1 MPVGAAIG
9 QDGRDGR
16 WEASWAGNHSSR
28 CHPGC
33 SWRVGSSAV
42 PLVRVCAAGVGSVR
56 SWRTWRRAFT
66 TGFTLDMLKNGRF
79 LRKLGETRFSQCD
92 LRRESYWAARGV
104 PNGARPRADPLWGR
118 SRPGCRKAKIVSA
131 RPGAVWD
138 PTGGSGHFLALEIST
153 GARAY
158 GQIGGYG
165 LRWPRSTRAISARS
179 RLGLESRSLRDRVC
193 AARPPKAVAT
203 YL

>member
-1 MPVGAAIG
+1 MASRHIRDLGAISTRIRVS
-9 QDGRDGR
+9 RDR
-16 WEASWAGNHSSR
+16 AEIACVLREAHTYINVPKAVATYLSVR
-28 CHPGC
+28 PG
-33 SWRVGSSAV
+33 SWR
-42 PLVRVCAAGVGSVR
+42 
-56 SWRTWRRAFT
+56 
-66 TGFTLDMLKNGRF
+66 
-79 LRKLGETRFSQCD
+79 CD

-138 PTGGSGHFLALEIST
+138 PTGGSGHFLALKISK

-165 LRWPRSTRAISARS
+165 LMYAPGHVLVDQSSTCDLLELRERGTQASHQSVVNATWVVEIAEPATSGRAVSSPERRAS
-179 RLGLESRSLRDRVC
+179 RRASV
-193 AARPPKAVAT
+193 AVSDCMNR
-203 YL
+203 

>member
-1 MPVGAAIG
+1 MASRHIRDLGAISTRIRVS
-9 QDGRDGR
+9 RDR
-16 WEASWAGNHSSR
+16 AEIACVLREAHTYINVPKAVATYLSVR
-28 CHPGC
+28 PG
-33 SWRVGSSAV
+33 SWR
-42 PLVRVCAAGVGSVR
+42 
-56 SWRTWRRAFT
+56 
-66 TGFTLDMLKNGRF
+66 
-79 LRKLGETRFSQCD
+79 CD

-138 PTGGSGHFLALEIST
+138 PTGGSGHFLALKIST

-193 AARPPKAVAT
+193 AARPPKVVTT
-203 YL
+203 YLSVHSGSCRYD